1 MNSTLPF
8 TDTVADVYRNHHG
21 WLHGWLRKRLGCT
34 HRAADLAHDAFERL
48 WKAGPTVALDQ
59 PRAYLTTIAKH
70 LTINQF
76 RRQMLEQAYLD
87 LLAQQPEAHAPS
99 AEEQASIIETLHEL
113 WRLLDG
119 MSERRRQVFML
130 AQLEGLSHAEIAR
143 RLGVSLNVV
152 HKEAAAALGHCYQ
165 FIYAGQTPGPPG

>member
-1 MNSTLPF
+1 MNPPLPF

-34 HRAADLAHDAFERL
+34 HRAADLAHDTFERL
-48 WKAGPTVALDQ
+48 WKAGPSGALDE
-59 PRAYLTTIAKH
+59 PRAYLTTIAKR

-87 LLAQQPEAHAPS
+87 VLAQQPEAHAPS
-99 AEEQASIIETLHEL
+99 AEEQVSIIETLHEI

-130 AQLEGLSHAEIAR
+130 AQLDGLSHAEIAR
-143 RLGVSLNVV
+143 QLGVTLNIV
-152 HKEAAAALGHCYQ
+152 HKEAAAALSHCYQ
-165 FIYAGQTPGPPG
+165 LIYAGESAGSAG